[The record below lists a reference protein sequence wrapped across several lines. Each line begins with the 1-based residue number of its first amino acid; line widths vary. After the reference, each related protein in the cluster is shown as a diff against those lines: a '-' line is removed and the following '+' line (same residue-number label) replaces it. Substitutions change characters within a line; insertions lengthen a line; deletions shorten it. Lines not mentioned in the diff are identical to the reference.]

1 MPKLKWEKGQPPWT
15 DGEAMLF
22 QVDLSDGSTETF
34 IGRVDDDDTMVH
46 LDYLDYGE
54 DIGWQADSVD
64 RWILL
69 EDVLA
74 AIR

>member
-15 DGEAMLF
+15 DGEVMLF
-22 QVDLSDGSTETF
+22 QVDLSDGSTDTF
-34 IGRVDDDDTMVH
+34 IGCVDDTDSMV
-46 LDYLDYGE
+46 DPEYGD
-54 DIGWQADSVD
+54 DIGWEAESVD